1 MTRRPRRVVFIGSR
15 FHRHAPPHLQDGVA
29 RSAVTAGPDMPN
41 RDLLTAA
48 AADAV
53 AHDRSPRS

>member
-1 MTRRPRRVVFIGSR
+1 MDPGALRW
-15 FHRHAPPHLQDGVA
+15 HHLSWLTPW

-53 AHDRSPRS
+53 EHDRSPRS